1 MRRAR
6 LNALLF
12 GLALLLG
19 LAALLLPDPR
29 GGRPPPAVALDPA
42 SVQRIEARFP
52 RGGETLQLERRNG
65 GWRLTVPVSRAARTR
80 RVVRLLESLRERT
93 DSCYSAAEHAPA
105 EFGLASPRAVLVL
118 DGRSVEFGDRAAD
131 GRRYLRAGGRLC
143 LVEDVA
149 VPMLRGGADTLAP
162 ED

>member
-1 MRRAR
+1 MRRGR
-6 LNALLF
+6 LNLLLF

-29 GGRPPPAVALDPA
+29 GGRPPPVVALDPA
-42 SVQRIEARFP
+42 GIERIEARFP
-52 RGGETLQLERRNG
+52 RGGETLRLERRDG
-65 GWRLTVPVSRAARTR
+65 GWQLTAPVSRGARTG

-93 DSCYSAAEHAPA
+93 GSCYPAADHEPS
-105 EFGLASPRAVLVL
+105 EFGFAPPRVVLAL
-118 DGRSVEFGDRAAD
+118 DGRSVEFGDRAGD

-143 LVEDVA
+143 LVEDVV
-149 VPMLRGGADTLAP
+149 VPMLGGGADTLAP